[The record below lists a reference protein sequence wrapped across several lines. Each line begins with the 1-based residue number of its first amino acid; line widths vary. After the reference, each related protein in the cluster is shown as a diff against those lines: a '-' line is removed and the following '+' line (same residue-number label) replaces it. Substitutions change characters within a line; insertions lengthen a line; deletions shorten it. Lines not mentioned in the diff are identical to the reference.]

1 MSMTIDMREAP
12 AAVIDLRGL
21 MSVFNRRKKLIAA
34 VTAACVLLA
43 LVVALL
49 MTPRYVSQIKILID
63 PRGLQILPNDLSP
76 GAVSADA
83 TFAVV
88 ESQDRKGHCARIG
101 KSMPLL
107 PENSGVFGSI

>member
-43 LVVALL
+43 LVVALHDAA
-49 MTPRYVSQIKILID
+49 VCFADQD
-63 PRGLQILPNDLSP
+63 PD
-76 GAVSADA
+76 
-83 TFAVV
+83 
-88 ESQDRKGHCARIG
+88 
-101 KSMPLL
+101 
-107 PENSGVFGSI
+107 

>member
-1 MSMTIDMREAP
+1 
-12 AAVIDLRGL
+12 
-21 MSVFNRRKKLIAA
+21 
-34 VTAACVLLA
+34 
-43 LVVALL
+43 

-88 ESQDRKGHCARIG
+88 ESQVQVITSTEVLEKVVARLNLTSDPEFIGNDSADSVFWGGCADTCR
-101 KSMPLL
+101 SSDPTQAHRR
-107 PENSGVFGSI
+107 SAA